1 MSDSRTANNRQ
12 VNNAAA
18 GNRSTERKGANR
30 SDNVAGSKNTGSK
43 STNGNNTGSRSTGSN
58 KGKRNK
64 KRMEQVVN
72 KGLKSSSGFAFSLLI
87 NLIIVFFVVKLFS
100 FAFNFTY
107 SVFGNCVYQPGST
120 TYKVVEIPADSSI
133 IEIGDALEEAQV
145 IESKYV
151 FFAKVKVKGYGDKI
165 HAGQYGLSASMNL
178 DEILNIICHIET
190 EEEEE

>member
-1 MSDSRTANNRQ
+1 MSDSRTVNNRQ

-18 GNRSTERKGANR
+18 GSRGTERTGANR
-30 SDNVAGSKNTGSK
+30 SAGVAGSKNTGSK
-43 STNGNNTGSRSTGSN
+43 STSSKKS
-58 KGKRNK
+58 KKSK

-72 KGLKSSSGFAFSLLI
+72 RGLKSSSGFAFSLLI